1 MTDILIRN
9 TVVITMDPARR
20 VIENGA
26 IAISG
31 DRIEAVG
38 PDHEVAEGRPADRII
53 DGSRRVALPG
63 LIDSHA
69 HAGHALVKSLGAG
82 RVGAW
87 FEACDVIYRTGS
99 TPEFWRAEARLA
111 ALERLKAGVTTGVSL
126 LGGGADVMRTDDSL
140 YGGLHCQAVG
150 EIGIR
155 SILAVGPGR
164 PPFPKEYLDYR
175 DGAPRAVKVDF
186 ERQMIVSEEVVRR
199 WHGSF
204 DGRVQV
210 CATLPVFC
218 EDDLGEGLSP
228 ADVKSMS
235 RAVLDLRERN
245 GLLLTQDGHR
255 SGSLAYAERELGLL
269 GPWSFM
275 SHCVDLTPDDI
286 AAVVESGATIVH
298 NPSAIMSIKGRCPVP
313 ELLDAGVT
321 VMLGSDGA
329 APDRGYDMFRH
340 MAQCMHYHRR
350 HFRDPSYLPPG
361 KVLEMTTIDAAKA
374 LGMDREI
381 GSIEVGK
388 RADVVL
394 LDVFK
399 PHLYPF
405 NMPVTRIAHYANAA
419 DVDSVIVDG
428 RMLMQA
434 RKVLSVDEATILEE
448 AQAET
453 DSMLDRTGLRD
464 LTSIPGSYWGQSRL
478 ST

>member
-1 MTDILIRN
+1 
-9 TVVITMDPARR
+9 
-20 VIENGA
+20 
-26 IAISG
+26 
-31 DRIEAVG
+31 
-38 PDHEVAEGRPADRII
+38 
-53 DGSRRVALPG
+53 
-63 LIDSHA
+63 
-69 HAGHALVKSLGAG
+69 
-82 RVGAW
+82 
-87 FEACDVIYRTGS
+87 
-99 TPEFWRAEARLA
+99 
-111 ALERLKAGVTTGVSL
+111 
-126 LGGGADVMRTDDSL
+126 
-140 YGGLHCQAVG
+140 
-150 EIGIR
+150 
-155 SILAVGPGR
+155 
-164 PPFPKEYLDYR
+164 
-175 DGAPRAVKVDF
+175 
-186 ERQMIVSEEVVRR
+186 
-199 WHGSF
+199 
-204 DGRVQV
+204 
-210 CATLPVFC
+210 VFC

-228 ADVKSMS
+228 ADVKAMS

-245 GLLLTQDGHR
+245 GLLLTQDGHH